1 MATIPIGK
9 AIPGA
14 TSPPIP
20 YAGQPTAGSTGL
32 YILTF
37 GGTPTA
43 GTFTITFD
51 GYTTGAISWS
61 ATNNTLVSNI
71 DTALEAIASVGT
83 GNVTTAVHNM
93 TAGIGTISLTLAG
106 NLLSKTVTAPTVT
119 SSLTG
124 STPTLTVTQ
133 AVAGVDATFRGCPV
147 GTQVLNTLTG
157 DTYVNTSTTLTPTWV
172 DSGNLTSAGAPS
184 SGTSSINTID
194 VKASTSGGSSTL
206 TFGGVTSPSFAFS
219 ATNATFLAN
228 VQLALDNTFGTN
240 AFVATAGTL
249 TNGIGTMLITASNR
263 LAKLAIGAMTITNG
277 FTGGAAATISETTA
291 GVTATFWGCGKGT
304 MVKDVSNGK
313 AYVNTGTSGGDPTWT
328 VTGSQS

>member
-1 MATIPIGK
+1 MGIIEGVTAEILNHAGVPSAGTDEVQTLTID
-9 AIPGA
+9 A
-14 TSPPIP
+14 S
-20 YAGQPTAGSTGL
+20 
-32 YILTF
+32 
-37 GGTPTA
+37 GGTFKLA
-43 GTFTITFD
+43 FEGFITS
-51 GYTTGAISWS
+51 AISWS

-106 NLLSKTVTAPTVT
+106 NLLSKAVTAPTVT

-157 DTYVNTSTTLTPTWV
+157 DVYINTSTTLTPTWV
-172 DSGNLTSAGAPS
+172 DAGNLTSAGAPS
-184 SGTSSINTID
+184 SGTSSVNTID
-194 VKASTSGGSSTL
+194 VKSSTSGGSSTL
-206 TFGGVTSPSFAFS
+206 VFGGLTTPAFAFN

-240 AFVATAGTL
+240 AFVASTGTL

-263 LAKLAIGAMTITNG
+263 LAKLAIGTMTITNG
-277 FTGGAAATISETTA
+277 FTGGSAATISETTA

-304 MVKDVSNGK
+304 KVKDTTNGVD
-313 AYVNTGTSGGDPTWT
+313 YVNTGTSGGAPTWT
-328 VTGSQS
+328 KTGTQS